1 MNSQLCASI
10 IVNNYNYGQF
20 VGDAIESACQ
30 QTYNNIQVI
39 VVDDGSLD
47 NSRDVICSFGDRIK
61 PIFKENGG
69 QASAFNVGFEASQ
82 GEIILF
88 LDADD
93 VLLPDAI
100 ERIVSVWQP
109 GIAKIHF
116 LLDAIDSSSALLGHT
131 YPSRGEY
138 LGRGDVVSTLLERG
152 VYGVAPT
159 SGNALSRDALA
170 KILPIPDEK
179 YRISADGYIATSI
192 IFHGQVLAIE
202 EALGQYRVHG
212 SNNWGTSMSG
222 KRFRSFIEHDLRK
235 RDLIVEKASEAGY
248 DVPSDLLFRTN
259 THLWARLASLRL
271 DPKHHPIQ
279 ADSAFSLM
287 YHGIRSVWRYSSL
300 NRKKRVIMTLWF
312 FTVGVLPLPL
322 AKPAI
327 GWLFAQESRPKAV
340 EWVLN
345 RLRPLLNRAEKV
357 QQQGEPT

>member
-1 MNSQLCASI
+1 MLQEPGVSI
-10 IVNNYNYGQF
+10 VVNNFNYGRF
-20 VGDAIESACQ
+20 VGEAIQSACQ
-30 QTYNNIQVI
+30 QTYQNVEVI
-39 VVDDGSLD
+39 VVDDGSTD
-47 NSRDVICSFGDRIK
+47 DSKAVIDSFDSCIK

-69 QASAFNVGFEASQ
+69 QASAFNVGFEAST
-82 GEIILF
+82 GDIILF

-93 VLLPDAI
+93 TLLPHAV

-109 GIAKIHF
+109 SIAKIHF
-116 LLDAIDSSSALLGHT
+116 LLDAIDGSGSPLGHT

-138 LGRGDVVSTLLERG
+138 LGRGDVVATLLERG

-159 SGNALSRDALA
+159 SGNALSRKALA
-170 KILPIPDEK
+170 NIVPIPDDK

-192 IFHGQVLAIE
+192 VFYGQVLAIE
-202 EALGQYRVHG
+202 ESLGQYRVHG

-235 RDLIVEKASEAGY
+235 QDLIVEKASEAGY
-248 DVPSDLLFRTN
+248 SVPSDLLFRTN

-271 DPKHHPIQ
+271 DPKHHPIES
-279 ADSAFSLM
+279 DSAFSLM
-287 YHGIRSVWRYSSL
+287 YHGIRSVWLYSNL
-300 NRKKRVIMTLWF
+300 NQKKRVIMSLWF
-312 FTVGVLPLPL
+312 LTVGVMPLPI

-327 GWLFAQESRPKAV
+327 GWLFAQESRPRAV

-357 QQQGEPT
+357 QQQGEAT